1 MGFFELDDCRTL
13 TPSGILHFLF
23 SIPLLEFHERKSM
36 TSTTP
41 CRIYQPSV
49 YLCVLALSIAAT
61 LPNRC
66 SGDEGSGSDLAQ
78 WTKLVGEKKAI
89 DQEIT
94 AKVGSLRTQAEQASP
109 EERKQVIAAF
119 EQLQKEYIQKY
130 ESLFQLM
137 RPLAARIDYQAAPE
151 TVTDA
156 KNLLQATF
164 QQNMYADAAAIAERL
179 NASGNASPDVLAMGG
194 ISLYADHQFP
204 EAQQMLKQALQGE
217 GVTPQ
222 VRSFASAAET
232 YPKLWEKEQ
241 AIREAESVADNNPRV
256 LLKTNRGDIL
266 LELFEDQAPNTVS
279 NFISL
284 VDTGFYDGI
293 AFHRVIPGFMAQGG
307 DPNSKDD
314 DPRND
319 GSGGPPYTIACECE
333 RPDTR
338 MHFAGSL
345 SMAHAGK
352 DTGGSQFFITHLPTD
367 HLNGKHTVFGRVID
381 GLPVARDL
389 RKNDKIESA
398 SVVRKRE
405 HPYVPQTT
413 KE

>member
-1 MGFFELDDCRTL
+1 
-13 TPSGILHFLF
+13 
-23 SIPLLEFHERKSM
+23 M
-36 TSTTP
+36 TSTTTPTTP
-41 CRIYQPSV
+41 CRV
-49 YLCVLALSIAAT
+49 YKLYLHLCVLVLSIAVA
-61 LPNRC
+61 LAN
-66 SGDEGSGSDLAQ
+66 SGFGDEGSETDLAR
-78 WTKLVGEKKAI
+78 WTKLVDEKKEI

-94 AKVGSLRTQAEQASP
+94 KKVDSLRAQAQQASP

-130 ESLFQLM
+130 ESLFQQM
-137 RPLAARIDYQAAPE
+137 RPLAAKIDYQAAPE
-151 TVTDA
+151 TLTDA
-156 KNLLQATF
+156 KNLLQASF
-164 QQNMYADAAAIAERL
+164 QQNMFADAAAIAERL
-179 NASGNASPDVLAMGG
+179 NASGNASADVLAMGG
-194 ISLYADHQFP
+194 ISLYADHRFA

-222 VRSFASAAET
+222 VRAFVAASET
-232 YPKLWEKEQ
+232 YPKLWETEQ
-241 AIREAESVADNNPRV
+241 AIREAEAVADNNPRV

-266 LELFEDQAPNTVS
+266 LELFEDQAPNTVA

-284 VDTGFYDGI
+284 VDNGFYDGI
-293 AFHRVIPGFMAQGG
+293 ALHRVIPRLMAQGG
-307 DPNSKDD
+307 DPNSKYD

-319 GSGGPPYTIACECE
+319 GSGGPPYTIACECD

-352 DTGGSQFFITHLPTD
+352 NTGGSQFFITHLPTD
-367 HLNGKHTVFGRVID
+367 HLNGKHTVFGRVLD

-413 KE
+413 KQ

>member
-1 MGFFELDDCRTL
+1 
-13 TPSGILHFLF
+13 
-23 SIPLLEFHERKSM
+23 M
-36 TSTTP
+36 TSTKP
-41 CRIYQPSV
+41 CRISRLSLCI
-49 YLCVLALSIAAT
+49 YLLVSSLAVTAAT
-61 LPNRC
+61 RGF
-66 SGDEGSGSDLAQ
+66 SDDGVEKDLAQ
-78 WTKLVGEKKAI
+78 WTKLIAEK
-89 DQEIT
+89 QEIDREIT
-94 AKVGSLRTQAEQASP
+94 EKVDALRAKAQQASP
-109 EERKQVIAAF
+109 EERKQIIVAF
-119 EQLQKEYIQKY
+119 EQLQKQYIQKY
-130 ESLFQLM
+130 ESLFQQM
-137 RPLAARIDYQAAPE
+137 RPLATRIDYQAAPE
-151 TVTDA
+151 TIPDA
-156 KNLLQATF
+156 QNLLQATF
-164 QQNMYADAAAIAERL
+164 QQNNYADSAAIAERL
-179 NASGNASPDVLAMGG
+179 NASGNASPDVLAIGG
-194 ISLYADHQFP
+194 ISLYADHRFA
-204 EAQQMLKQALQGE
+204 EAQKMLNKALQGE

-222 VRSFASAAET
+222 VRSFLAASET
-232 YPKLWEKEQ
+232 YPELWKKEQ
-241 AIREAESVADNNPRV
+241 AIREAEAAADNNPRV
-256 LLKTNRGDIL
+256 LLKTDRGDIL
-266 LELFEDQAPNTVS
+266 LELFEEQAPNTVA

-284 VDTGFYDGI
+284 VDSGFYDGI

-319 GSGGPPYTIACECE
+319 GSGGPAYTIVCECD